1 MGFLR
6 ESTSQN
12 LKDFSIPASD
22 SILVNSERVLAY
34 SEVYEHTLRP
44 TNKQI

>member
-1 MGFLR
+1 MAAHFDML
-6 ESTSQN
+6 TS
-12 LKDFSIPASD
+12 LLSISISASD

-44 TNKQI
+44 TNKRI